1 MWSPVRSGQR
11 VMAEDDPMATVTQWV
26 EGTRPRTL
34 PNSIAPVLV
43 GAGAAQNIDAFSL
56 PMSLLALVVSIA
68 LQIGVNFANDYSDGI
83 RGTDDHR
90 VGPFRLV
97 GSGAAD
103 PKTVRNAAFACLG
116 VASLAG
122 IVLIAMSGY
131 WWLVAF
137 GVLCIAGA
145 WFYTG
150 GSKPYGYS
158 GFGEVA
164 VFLFFGPAG
173 VLGTLFVQTG
183 EVTGIG
189 IGAAVAVGCFSTAV
203 LVANNLRD
211 IPTDTKSGKRT
222 LAVLLG
228 DKDTRR
234 LYLALVV
241 APFLITLV
249 IGVRVPGTLLGLLAL
264 PLAVLGA
271 RRVVRGMTGLHLIPV
286 LRDTGLAML
295 LWAAVVGG
303 ALMVS

>member
-1 MWSPVRSGQR
+1 
-11 VMAEDDPMATVTQWV
+11 MAEDGPMATVTQWV

-43 GAGAAQNIDAFSL
+43 GAGAAQNIDGFSL

-97 GSGAAD
+97 GSGAAE
-103 PKTVRNAAFACLG
+103 PVTVRNAAFACLG
-116 VASLAG
+116 LASLAG

-222 LAVLLG
+222 LAVLIG
-228 DKDTRR
+228 DRDTRR
-234 LYLALVV
+234 LYLALIV

-249 IGVRVPGTLLGLLAL
+249 IGVRVPGALLGLLV
-264 PLAVLGA
+264 AVLGA
-271 RRVVRGMTGLHLIPV
+271 RRVVRGLTGLQLIPV

-295 LWAAVVGG
+295 VWAAVVGG
-303 ALMVS
+303 ALMLS

>member
-1 MWSPVRSGQR
+1 
-11 VMAEDDPMATVTQWV
+11 MATVTQWV

-43 GAGAAQNIDAFSL
+43 GAGAAQNIGGFSL
-56 PMSLLALVVSIA
+56 TMSLLALVVSIA

-97 GSGAAD
+97 GSGAAE
-103 PKTVRNAAFACLG
+103 PVTVRNAAFACLG
-116 VASLAG
+116 VAAVAG
-122 IVLIAMSGY
+122 LVLIALSGY

-164 VFLFFGPAG
+164 VFLFFGPMG

-211 IPTDTKSGKRT
+211 IPTDSVTGKRT

-228 DKDTRR
+228 DRDTRR

-249 IGVRVPGTLLGLLAL
+249 IGVRVPGALLGLLAL

-271 RRVVRGMTGLHLIPV
+271 RRVVQGKTGLQLIPV

-303 ALMVS
+303 ALMLS

>member
-1 MWSPVRSGQR
+1 MRSPVRSGQR
-11 VMAEDDPMATVTQWV
+11 GMAEDGSMATVTQWV

-43 GAGAAQNIDAFSL
+43 GAGAAQNIDGFSL

-97 GSGAAD
+97 GSGAAE
-103 PKTVRNAAFACLG
+103 PVTVRNAAFACLG
-116 VASLAG
+116 LASVAGL
-122 IVLIAMSGY
+122 VLIAMSGY

-222 LAVLLG
+222 LAVLIG
-228 DKDTRR
+228 DRDTRR

-271 RRVVRGMTGLHLIPV
+271 RRVVRGLTGLQLIPV

-295 LWAAVVGG
+295 VWAAVVGG
-303 ALMVS
+303 ALMLS

>member
-1 MWSPVRSGQR
+1 
-11 VMAEDDPMATVTQWV
+11 MATVTQWV

-43 GAGAAQNIDAFSL
+43 GAGAAQNIDGFSL
-56 PMSLLALVVSIA
+56 PMALLALLVSVA
-68 LQIGVNFANDYSDGI
+68 LQVGVNFANDYSDGI
-83 RGTDDHR
+83 RGTDDNR

-103 PKTVRNAAFACLG
+103 PTAVRNAAFAAFG
-116 VASLAG
+116 VAAVAG
-122 IVLIAMSGY
+122 LVLIAMSGY
-131 WWLVAF
+131 WWLLAF

-164 VFLFFGPAG
+164 VFLFFGPMG

-211 IPTDTKSGKRT
+211 IPTDTQAGKRT

-249 IGVRVPGTLLGLLAL
+249 IGVRVPLALLGLLAL
-264 PLAVLGA
+264 PLAALGA
-271 RRVVRGMTGLHLIPV
+271 RRVVQGKTGLQLIPV

-295 LWAAVVGG
+295 LWAVAVGG
-303 ALMVS
+303 TLMLS

>member
-1 MWSPVRSGQR
+1 
-11 VMAEDDPMATVTQWV
+11 MAEDDPMATVTQWV

-43 GAGAAQNIDAFSL
+43 GAGAAQNIDGFSL

-68 LQIGVNFANDYSDGI
+68 LQVGVNFANDYSDGV

-97 GSGAAD
+97 GSGAAE
-103 PKTVRNAAFACLG
+103 PVTVRNAAFACLG
-116 VASLAG
+116 VAAVAG
-122 IVLIAMSGY
+122 LVLIAMSGY
-131 WWLVAF
+131 WWLLAF

-150 GSKPYGYS
+150 GKKPYGYS

-211 IPTDTKSGKRT
+211 IPTDTTSGKRT

-271 RRVVRGMTGLHLIPV
+271 RRVVRGLTGLQLIPV

-295 LWAAVVGG
+295 VWAAAVGG
-303 ALMVS
+303 ALMLG

>member
-1 MWSPVRSGQR
+1 
-11 VMAEDDPMATVTQWV
+11 MATVTQWV

-43 GAGAAQNIDAFSL
+43 GAGAAQNIDGFSL

-97 GSGAAD
+97 GSGAAE
-103 PKTVRNAAFACLG
+103 PVTVRNAAFACLG
-116 VASLAG
+116 LASVAGL
-122 IVLIAMSGY
+122 VLIAMSGY

-222 LAVLLG
+222 LAVLIG
-228 DKDTRR
+228 DRDTRR

-271 RRVVRGMTGLHLIPV
+271 RRVVRGLTGLQLIPV

-295 LWAAVVGG
+295 VWAAVVGG
-303 ALMVS
+303 ALMLS

>member
-1 MWSPVRSGQR
+1 
-11 VMAEDDPMATVTQWV
+11 MAEDGPMATVTQWV

-43 GAGAAQNIDAFSL
+43 GAGAAQNIDGFSL
-56 PMSLLALVVSIA
+56 AMSLLALVVSIA

-97 GSGAAD
+97 GSGAAE
-103 PKTVRNAAFACLG
+103 PVTVRNAAFACLG
-116 VASLAG
+116 LASLAG

-222 LAVLLG
+222 LAVLIG
-228 DKDTRR
+228 DRDTRR
-234 LYLALVV
+234 LYLALIV

-249 IGVRVPGTLLGLLAL
+249 IGVRVPGALLGLLAL

-271 RRVVRGMTGLHLIPV
+271 RRVVRGLTGLQLIPV

-295 LWAAVVGG
+295 VWAAVVGG
-303 ALMVS
+303 ALMLS

>member
-1 MWSPVRSGQR
+1 
-11 VMAEDDPMATVTQWV
+11 MAEDDPMATVTQWV

-43 GAGAAQNIDAFSL
+43 GAGAAQNIDGFSL
-56 PMSLLALVVSIA
+56 TMSLLALVVSIA
-68 LQIGVNFANDYSDGI
+68 LQVGVNFANDYSDGI

-97 GSGAAD
+97 GSGAAE
-103 PKTVRNAAFACLG
+103 PVTVRNAAFACLG
-116 VASLAG
+116 VAAVAG
-122 IVLIAMSGY
+122 LVLIAMSGY

-211 IPTDTKSGKRT
+211 IPTDTRTGKRT
-222 LAVLLG
+222 LAVLIG
-228 DKDTRR
+228 DRDTRR

-249 IGVRVPGTLLGLLAL
+249 IGLRVPGALLGLLAL

-271 RRVVRGMTGLHLIPV
+271 RRVVRGMTGLELIPV

-303 ALMVS
+303 ALMLS

>member
-1 MWSPVRSGQR
+1 
-11 VMAEDDPMATVTQWV
+11 MATVTQWV

>member
-1 MWSPVRSGQR
+1 
-11 VMAEDDPMATVTQWV
+11 MATVTQWV

-43 GAGAAQNIDAFSL
+43 GAGAAQNIDGFSL
-56 PMSLLALVVSIA
+56 PMSLLALLVSIA
-68 LQIGVNFANDYSDGI
+68 LQVGVNFANDYSDGI

-103 PKTVRNAAFACLG
+103 PTAVRNAAFAAFG
-116 VASLAG
+116 VSAVAGLA
-122 IVLIAMSGY
+122 LIAISGY
-131 WWLVAF
+131 WWLLAF

-164 VFLFFGPAG
+164 VFLFFGPMG

-189 IGAAVAVGCFSTAV
+189 IGSAVAVGCFSTAV

-234 LYLALVV
+234 LYLALAV

-249 IGVRVPGTLLGLLAL
+249 IGVRVPLTLLGLLAL
-264 PLAVLGA
+264 PLAALGV
-271 RRVVRGMTGLHLIPV
+271 RRVVQGRTGLQLIPV

-295 LWAAVVGG
+295 LWAITVGG
-303 ALMVS
+303 ALMLS